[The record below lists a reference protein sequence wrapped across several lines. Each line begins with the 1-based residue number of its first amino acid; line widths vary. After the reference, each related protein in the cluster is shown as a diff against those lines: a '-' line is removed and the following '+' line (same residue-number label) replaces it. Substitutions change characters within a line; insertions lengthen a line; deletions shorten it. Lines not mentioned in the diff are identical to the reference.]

1 MKIKKLVLT
10 TLCVLAAMV
19 AAQNVQAQGSPS
31 VDARI
36 FADAWGS
43 TLRKN
48 STPAVATA
56 QPAAET
62 NGQEASATTA
72 EQICNAGKEM
82 KIVNSAEYAAECIN
96 GICKAIG
103 NFFKGALDNMS
114 KSQVMPGPEG
124 KKVEMGVRFFERSQA
139 KRKAKQQTTA
149 AEQAKVDSITKAVEK
164 AHFQAAK
171 KAYLEH
177 QSKK

>member
-1 MKIKKLVLT
+1 MNIKKLVLT
-10 TLCVLAAMV
+10 TLCVLASMV

-56 QPAAET
+56 QPAA
-62 NGQEASATTA
+62 QENQGNTS

-82 KIVNSAEYAAECIN
+82 KVVNSAENAVECIN

-103 NFFKGALDNMS
+103 NFFKEAMNHMS
-114 KSQVMPGPEG
+114 KSQVLPGPEG
-124 KKVEMGVRFFERSQA
+124 KKVELGVRFFERSQA

-149 AEQAKVDSITKAVEK
+149 VEQAKVDSITKAVEK

>member
-1 MKIKKLVLT
+1 MNMKKLVLT

-19 AAQNVQAQGSPS
+19 AAQNACAQGSPS

-43 TLRKN
+43 TRTTKSN
-48 STPAVATA
+48 RQATPA
-56 QPAAET
+56 PAAET
-62 NGQEASATTA
+62 NGQEASGSTA